1 MERLFSSMEAAS
13 SAVTRRDFSF
23 EELTSQFLSRIAES
37 NAAVGAIRVT
47 AVAEALNAAR
57 AMDRLLEAGGPL
69 PPLAG
74 MPVVIKENCDTIGI
88 PCSAGLAF
96 RAGCIPTTDAPVV
109 KRLRDAGAV
118 ILGVSV
124 SDPGAFGVR
133 TTEVTHPRDPALT
146 VGGSSGGSAAAL
158 AAGFCLGAI
167 GTDTGGSIRIPSAC
181 CGTVGLKP
189 SFGAWSKDGVYPL
202 VPSLD
207 HIGPMATTIEDV
219 RLMWNALSDSDIE
232 VGHARSVGFDP
243 RWISDAD
250 RLIADDFA
258 AVLNRLVQSGLTV
271 KEIELPHLDEI
282 LEMHGRIFFVEGAAY
297 HRAHFG
303 KDIPNYPVMAQ
314 EWFEAAARMQVG
326 EYISACERRTLF
338 TRKIDHLLDKVD
350 LILTPTLSV
359 LHPRKDAAKLY
370 VSGEELD
377 FTLALVRQTCLFNHT
392 GHPALTMPMK
402 RKIESAMPPPSL
414 QIVGP
419 RGYEATVL
427 DFATLLEQRLL

>member
-1 MERLFSSMEAAS
+1 MNTPLSSMATAS
-13 SAVTRRDFSF
+13 VALSRRDVSF
-23 EELTSQFLSRIAES
+23 EELTSQFLARITES
-37 NAAVGAIRVT
+37 NSVIGAVRFVT
-47 AVAEALNAAR
+47 AMEALDTAR
-57 AMDRLLEAGGPL
+57 TLDRRLEAGGPL

-74 MPVVIKENCDTIGI
+74 MPVVIKENCDTTGI
-88 PCSAGLAF
+88 PCSAGLPF
-96 RAGCIPTTDAPVV
+96 RAGYIPTSDAPVV
-109 KRLRDAGAV
+109 KRVRDAGAI

-133 TTEVTHPRDPALT
+133 TVEVTHPRDPALT

-158 AAGFCLGAI
+158 AAGYCLGAI
-167 GTDTGGSIRIPSAC
+167 GTDTGGSVRIPSAC

-207 HIGPMATTIEDV
+207 HIGPMATTVEDV
-219 RLMWNALSDSDIE
+219 RLMWNALSERGTKIGY
-232 VGHARSVGFDP
+232 VRSVGFDR

-250 RLIADDFA
+250 CVIADDFA
-258 AVLNRLVQSGLTV
+258 AVLDRLARTGTTV
-271 KEIELPHLDEI
+271 REIQLPHLDEI

-303 KDIPNYPVMAQ
+303 KDISNYPIMAQ
-314 EWFEAAARMQVG
+314 EWFEAAGRMQVG
-326 EYISACERRTLF
+326 SYISACEQRTFF
-338 TRKIDHLLDKVD
+338 TRSIDHILDDVD

-359 LHPRKDAAKLY
+359 LHPRKDAAKLC

-402 RKIESAMPPPSL
+402 KQSAMPPPSL
-414 QIVGP
+414 QIVGR
-419 RGYEATVL
+419 RGYEATML
-427 DFATLLEQRLL
+427 DFATSLEQRLI